1 MEQLLVLATVHLR
14 DARYTDGIYSV
25 ILIFYILREI
35 YHYTPTSQCVSPY
48 VGDGNFCVL
57 DSDADSYPD
66 MKLKTC
72 GDTDTET
79 YCSADTCPN
88 APNPDQSDT
97 APCIGDV
104 TGDMFMYVSFL
115 QCDAM

>member
-1 MEQLLVLATVHLR
+1 MPGTS
-14 DARYTDGIYSV
+14 SV
-25 ILIFYILREI
+25 ILIFCEI
-35 YHYTPTSQCVSPY
+35 YIPLTTSQCVSPY

-66 MKLKTC
+66 LKLKTC
-72 GDTDTET
+72 EDTDTET

-97 APCIGDV
+97 TPCIGDA
-104 TGDMFMYVSFL
+104 TGNNTFTLLPWGDLIAILLCGIRDFTQL
-115 QCDAM
+115 TR